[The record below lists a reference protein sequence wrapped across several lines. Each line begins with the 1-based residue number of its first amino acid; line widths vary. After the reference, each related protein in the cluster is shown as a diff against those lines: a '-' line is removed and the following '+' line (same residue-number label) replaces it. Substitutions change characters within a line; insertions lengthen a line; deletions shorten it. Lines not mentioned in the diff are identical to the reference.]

1 MYTKLDRQDA
11 KSFGIIASKLELLK
25 DSSNLTDF
33 QKKQIGTALSTL
45 DNLFI
50 KSEENI
56 SSIFSYA
63 CFDSIFIQ
71 ILPSSIVQ
79 YLSTLFINF
88 SSAKADS
95 IIGEIGRAHV

>member
-33 QKKQIGTALSTL
+33 QKKKQIGTALSTL

-50 KSEENI
+50 KLNNKFKNARFNYRYVATRKS
-56 SSIFSYA
+56 
-63 CFDSIFIQ
+63 
-71 ILPSSIVQ
+71 LV
-79 YLSTLFINF
+79 
-88 SSAKADS
+88 
-95 IIGEIGRAHV
+95 

>member
-33 QKKQIGTALSTL
+33 QQKQIGTALSTL

-50 KSEENI
+50 KLNK
-56 SSIFSYA
+56 F
-63 CFDSIFIQ
+63 
-71 ILPSSIVQ
+71 
-79 YLSTLFINF
+79 
-88 SSAKADS
+88 
-95 IIGEIGRAHV
+95 

>member
-33 QKKQIGTALSTL
+33 QKADTTALSTL

-50 KSEENI
+50 KLNK
-56 SSIFSYA
+56 F
-63 CFDSIFIQ
+63 
-71 ILPSSIVQ
+71 
-79 YLSTLFINF
+79 
-88 SSAKADS
+88 
-95 IIGEIGRAHV
+95 